1 MDKTVF
7 SRIDPERLYQT
18 FAELVCIDAESHH
31 ERAMADV
38 VTAKLRSLG
47 LSVTEDRANEQI
59 PDKNGVPSPDGAG
72 NLYCLLPGTGPGEP
86 VLFGSHLD
94 TVSPGIG
101 KQPLL
106 QPDGTIVSKGAT
118 VLGADD
124 AAAMAE
130 VLEALTVIREQN
142 IPHPDLELV
151 INTSEESYAEGSKHF
166 DYSCVKS
173 RRAYVFDMSGPV
185 GGVAVAAP
193 TLLSFQVCVKGK
205 SAHAGFQPEAGIHA
219 IKIAAESLSVL
230 PVGWV
235 DDETTVNFGLISG
248 GTGRNIVPAEVTVG
262 GEIRSMSDEKAHAQ
276 LRQIEEQF
284 REVAERYG
292 GSVTMEWEQHL
303 KAYRIASNE
312 PVLQRFRAAAK
323 LIGLPVQEQDT
334 FGGSDNN
341 NHVEHGIRGVV
352 PACGMNKTHTVD
364 EYTTLSEL
372 TRAAKL
378 TLALMILPEG
388 ES

>member
-1 MDKTVF
+1 
-7 SRIDPERLYQT
+7 
-18 FAELVCIDAESHH
+18 
-31 ERAMADV
+31 
-38 VTAKLRSLG
+38 
-47 LSVTEDRANEQI
+47 
-59 PDKNGVPSPDGAG
+59 
-72 NLYCLLPGTGPGEP
+72 
-86 VLFGSHLD
+86 
-94 TVSPGIG
+94 
-101 KQPLL
+101 
-106 QPDGTIVSKGAT
+106 
-118 VLGADD
+118 
-124 AAAMAE
+124 
-130 VLEALTVIREQN
+130 
-142 IPHPDLELV
+142 
-151 INTSEESYAEGSKHF
+151 
-166 DYSCVKS
+166 
-173 RRAYVFDMSGPV
+173 
-185 GGVAVAAP
+185 
-193 TLLSFQVCVKGK
+193 
-205 SAHAGFQPEAGIHA
+205 
-219 IKIAAESLSVL
+219 
-230 PVGWV
+230 
-235 DDETTVNFGLISG
+235 
-248 GTGRNIVPAEVTVG
+248 
-262 GEIRSMSDEKAHAQ
+262 HAQ